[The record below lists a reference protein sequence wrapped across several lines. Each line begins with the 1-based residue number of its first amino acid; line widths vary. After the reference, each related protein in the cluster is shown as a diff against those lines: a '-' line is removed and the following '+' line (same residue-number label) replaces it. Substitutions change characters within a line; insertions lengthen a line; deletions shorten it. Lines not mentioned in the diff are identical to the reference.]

1 MNERIKYALVFT
13 SGMCLGAG
21 IVGVNILKNK
31 NFMEYIKRKV
41 TDGIEK
47 VLFEDN
53 NSNFIELQ
61 CYSIEECYRI
71 KDEMK
76 QVIDEYGFVTVNDLY
91 DIAELNKTG
100 LSFDY
105 FNRGWIDVNDV
116 EIISL
121 KDCYV
126 LKLPNPMFIC

>member
-41 TDGIEK
+41 TNNIEK
-47 VLFEDN
+47 LLFEGKQYFND
-53 NSNFIELQ
+53 ELQ
-61 CYSIEECYRI
+61 CDSLAECNRI

-76 QVIDEYGFVTVNDLY
+76 QVIDEYGFVTVGDLY
-91 DIAELNKTG
+91 NIARLNKTG
-100 LSFDY
+100 HSYDY
-105 FNRGWIDVNDV
+105 FNRGWADLSCT

-121 KDCYV
+121 KDCYI
-126 LKLPNPMFIC
+126 LKLPIPMFIC

>member
-76 QVIDEYGFVTVNDLY
+76 QVIDKYGFVTVDDLY
-91 DIAELNKTG
+91 NIAELNKTG
-100 LSFDY
+100 RSFDY
-105 FNRGWIDVNDV
+105 FNRGWIDANDV

>member
-1 MNERIKYALVFT
+1 MNKRIKYALVFT

-76 QVIDEYGFVTVNDLY
+76 QVIDKYGFVTVDDLY
-91 DIAELNKTG
+91 NIAELNKTG
-100 LSFDY
+100 RSFDY

>member
-47 VLFEDN
+47 VLFEGKQYFND
-53 NSNFIELQ
+53 ELQ
-61 CYSIEECYRI
+61 CDSLAECNRI

-76 QVIDEYGFVTVNDLY
+76 QVIDEYGFVTVGDFY
-91 DIAELNKTG
+91 DIADLDKG
-100 LSFDY
+100 LYSYDY
-105 FNRGWIDVNDV
+105 FNRGWVDINNI

-121 KDCYV
+121 KDCYI
-126 LKLPNPMFIC
+126 LKLPIPMFIC

>member
-41 TDGIEK
+41 TNNIEK
-47 VLFEDN
+47 LLFEGKQYFND
-53 NSNFIELQ
+53 ELQ
-61 CYSIEECYRI
+61 CDSLAECNRI

-76 QVIDEYGFVTVNDLY
+76 QVIDEYGFVTVDDLY
-91 DIAELNKTG
+91 NIAGLNKTG
-100 LSFDY
+100 CSYDY
-105 FNRGWIDVNDV
+105 FNRGWADLSCT

-121 KDCYV
+121 KDCYI
-126 LKLPNPMFIC
+126 LKLPIPIFIC

>member
-13 SGMCLGAG
+13 GGMCLGAG
-21 IVGVNILKNK
+21 IVGVNILKNED
-31 NFMEYIKRKV
+31 FIEYIKRKV

-71 KDEMK
+71 KNEMK
-76 QVIDEYGFVTVNDLY
+76 QVIDKYGFVTVNDLY
-91 DIAELNKTG
+91 NIAELNKTER
-100 LSFDY
+100 SFDY

-121 KDCYV
+121 KDCYI
-126 LKLPNPMFIC
+126 LKLPIPMFIC

>member
-71 KDEMK
+71 KDEM
-76 QVIDEYGFVTVNDLY
+76 VEIIDQYGFVTVADMYDMADLPAPY
-91 DIAELNKTG
+91 TSSKYGWTNIRTAETI
-100 LSFDY
+100 
-105 FNRGWIDVNDV
+105 RGRDG
-116 EIISL
+116 
-121 KDCYV
+121 YV
-126 LKLPNPMFIC
+126 LKLPKAMPID

>member
-76 QVIDEYGFVTVNDLY
+76 QVIDKYGFVTVNDLY
-91 DIAELNKTG
+91 NIAELNKTER
-100 LSFDY
+100 SFDY

-121 KDCYV
+121 KDCYI
-126 LKLPNPMFIC
+126 LKLPIPMFIC

>member
-21 IVGVNILKNK
+21 IVRVNILKNK

-41 TDGIEK
+41 TNNIEK
-47 VLFEDN
+47 LLFEGKQYFND
-53 NSNFIELQ
+53 ELQ
-61 CYSIEECYRI
+61 CDSLAECNRI

-76 QVIDEYGFVTVNDLY
+76 QVIDEYGFVTVDDLY
-91 DIAELNKTG
+91 IIAGLNKAG
-100 LSFDY
+100 HSYDY
-105 FNRGWIDVNDV
+105 FNRGWADLSCT

>member
-1 MNERIKYALVFT
+1 MNERIKYSLVFT

-41 TDGIEK
+41 TNNIEK
-47 VLFEDN
+47 LLFEGKQYFND
-53 NSNFIELQ
+53 ELQ
-61 CYSIEECYRI
+61 CDSLAECNRI

-76 QVIDEYGFVTVNDLY
+76 QVIDEYGFVTVDDLY
-91 DIAELNKTG
+91 NIAGLNKTG
-100 LSFDY
+100 HSYDY
-105 FNRGWIDVNDV
+105 FNRGWADLSCT

>member
-13 SGMCLGAG
+13 GGMCLGAG
-21 IVGVNILKNK
+21 IVGVNVLKSYDFTK
-31 NFMEYIKRKV
+31 YIKRKV

-76 QVIDEYGFVTVNDLY
+76 QVIDNYGFVTVGDFY
-91 DIAELNKTG
+91 DIADLDKG
-100 LSFDY
+100 LYSYDY
-105 FNRGWIDVNDV
+105 FNRGWVDINNI

-121 KDCYV
+121 KDCYI
-126 LKLPNPMFIC
+126 LKLPIPMFIC

>member
-41 TDGIEK
+41 TNNIEK
-47 VLFEDN
+47 LLFEGKQYFND
-53 NSNFIELQ
+53 ELQ
-61 CYSIEECYRI
+61 CDSLAECNRI

-76 QVIDEYGFVTVNDLY
+76 QVIDEYGFVTVDDLY
-91 DIAELNKTG
+91 IIAGLNKAG
-100 LSFDY
+100 HSYDY
-105 FNRGWIDVNDV
+105 FNRGWADLSCT

>member
-41 TDGIEK
+41 TNNIEK
-47 VLFEDN
+47 LLFEGKQYFND
-53 NSNFIELQ
+53 ELQ
-61 CYSIEECYRI
+61 CDSLAECNRI

-76 QVIDEYGFVTVNDLY
+76 QVIDEYGFVTVDDLY
-91 DIAELNKTG
+91 NIAGLNNTG
-100 LSFDY
+100 HSYDY
-105 FNRGWIDVNDV
+105 FNRGWADLSCT

>member
-76 QVIDEYGFVTVNDLY
+76 QVIDKYGFVTVDDLY
-91 DIAELNKTG
+91 NIAELNKTG
-100 LSFDY
+100 HSFDY
-105 FNRGWIDVNDV
+105 FNRGWIDANDV

>member
-76 QVIDEYGFVTVNDLY
+76 QAIDKYGFVTVNDLY
-91 DIAELNKTG
+91 NIAELNKTER
-100 LSFDY
+100 SFDY

-121 KDCYV
+121 KDCYI